1 MQNSGRAN
9 GEIGE
14 HEPFIHK
21 TPSRRHGGISP
32 VAQFNVLWLNPN
44 NHDTFPAGLLE
55 ALTLHTNVAIVPE
68 RHGDS
73 IQSKMKQQ
81 MRADALQPLHEDS
94 LEEQGPVAPNMKS
107 SSVAPEDQF
116 SPEILEE
123 ATQFLRL
130 QVR

>member
-1 MQNSGRAN
+1 MVVS
-9 GEIGE
+9 
-14 HEPFIHK
+14 
-21 TPSRRHGGISP
+21 SP

-44 NHDTFPAGLLE
+44 NHDTFPAGLIE
-55 ALTLHTNVAIVPE
+55 ALALHSNVAVVSE

-81 MRADALQPLHEDS
+81 MRADALQPLRDDS
-94 LEEQGPVAPNMKS
+94 LLEEQGPVVPKS

-116 SPEILEE
+116 SPDILEE

-130 QVR
+130 QVRFVKIPFKVRRLLTLVPSV

>member
-9 GEIGE
+9 GEISE
-14 HEPFIHK
+14 YEPFIRK
-21 TPSRRHGGISP
+21 TPSRHHDGIFP

-44 NHDTFPAGLLE
+44 NHDTFPAGLIE
-55 ALTLHTNVAIVPE
+55 ALTLHGNVAVVSE

-81 MRADALQPLHEDS
+81 MRADALQPLYDDS
-94 LEEQGPVAPNMKS
+94 LEEQGPVVPNMKS

-116 SPEILEE
+116 TPEILEE